1 LNTFTKNTF
10 LLLLLSTAFILHACG
25 GSNQIKSQKNA
36 ESILKSYTPVAT
48 PPMVAMTATATVSVN
63 QTPSVNGSFPNHT
76 YTNKSAGTKHHTAL
90 HPINQPIIAVITPL
104 AVSSPTPIAT
114 AISFATTTEPAPKK
128 PSSHWPLIIAGLAL
142 AAALG
147 FYFWTKKAPPHNDF
161 PLPPMGG
168 LSPVGG
174 FTGMKSKVKQE
185 TKKQSLWNKKLF

>member
-1 LNTFTKNTF
+1 MTKNSF
-10 LLLLLSTAFILHACG
+10 LLLLLSATFILHACG
-25 GSNQIKSQKNA
+25 SSEVKSQKTA
-36 ESILKSYTPVAT
+36 QSILKSYTAVPT
-48 PPMVAMTATATVSVN
+48 PPMVAMTATATVSVS
-63 QTPSVNGSFPNHT
+63 QTPSVNGSSSNHT
-76 YTNKSAGTKHHTAL
+76 YSNKTAGPKHHTAP
-90 HPINQPIIAVITPL
+90 HAINQPIMAVITPL
-104 AVSSPTPIAT
+104 AASSPTPIAT

-128 PSSHWPLIIAGLAL
+128 PSSHWPLIIAGIAL

-185 TKKQSLWNKKLF
+185 TKKQSLWNKKVF

>member
-1 LNTFTKNTF
+1 LNTLTKNLF
-10 LLLLLSTAFILHACG
+10 LLSLLSAAFILHACG
-25 GSNQIKSQKNA
+25 SKEIKSQKSA
-36 ESILKSYTPVAT
+36 ETILKSYTPVPT
-48 PPMVAMTATATVSVN
+48 PPMVAMTATATVSAS
-63 QTPSVNGSFPNHT
+63 QTPGMTGSSSNHI
-76 YTNKSAGTKHHTAL
+76 YTNKSAGAKHHTAP
-90 HPINQPIIAVITPL
+90 HPINQPIMAAMTPIT
-104 AVSSPTPIAT
+104 ASSPTPIAT

-128 PSSHWPLIIAGLAL
+128 PGSHWPLIIAGIAL

-185 TKKQSLWNKKLF
+185 TKKQSVWNKKVF

>member
-1 LNTFTKNTF
+1 LNTLTKNLF

-25 GSNQIKSQKNA
+25 SSEIKSQKTAQN
-36 ESILKSYTPVAT
+36 ILKSYTPVPT
-48 PPMVAMTATATVSVN
+48 PPMVAMTATATPAVSP
-63 QTPSVNGSFPNHT
+63 TPSVNESSSNHT
-76 YTNKSAGTKHHTAL
+76 YTNKSASIKHHTAP
-90 HPINQPIIAVITPL
+90 HAIHQPIMAAITPL
-104 AVSSPTPIAT
+104 AAFSPTPITT

-128 PSSHWPLIIAGLAL
+128 SGTHWPLIIAGLAL

-174 FTGMKSKVKQE
+174 FTGMKNKVKQE
-185 TKKQSLWNKKLF
+185 TKKQSFWNKKVL